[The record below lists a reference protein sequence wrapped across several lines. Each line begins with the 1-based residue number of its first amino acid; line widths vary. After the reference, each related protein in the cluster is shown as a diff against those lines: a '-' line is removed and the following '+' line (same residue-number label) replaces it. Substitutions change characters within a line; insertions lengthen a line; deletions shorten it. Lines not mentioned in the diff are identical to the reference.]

1 MCTRV
6 EKGQVREGCLQ
17 INPTIALVSGENAIH
32 EWGQK
37 STLIQLQVNVKVS
50 NLVFLVLDTGLVS
63 CFPAAARL

>member
-17 INPTIALVSGENAIH
+17 INPTIALVSGENTIH